1 MITAILSLMFLAL
14 LAASMAHLAWS
25 FGLTWPL
32 RDEKLLAQTVVGT
45 AGIERMPPRP
55 MTFAVTMFLIAAMV
69 VGTALGDQDSGGVWL
84 TLAGFAFAVVF
95 LCRGIVGYTDWWAAR
110 TPEPSFRFNDRRVYS
125 PLCLLLGA
133 GFSALAIMR
142 LL

>member
-1 MITAILSLMFLAL
+1 MITAIVSLMFLAL
-14 LAASMAHLAWS
+14 LTVSMAHLAWS

-45 AGIERMPPRP
+45 AGIERMPPRL
-55 MTFAVTMFLIAAMV
+55 MTFAVTVFLVVAMV
-69 VGTALGDQDSGGVWL
+69 VGTALGDHDSGGIGL
-84 TLAGFAFAVVF
+84 TLAGLAFALVF
-95 LCRGIVGYTDWWAAR
+95 LGRGIVGYTEWWAAR

-133 GFSALAIMR
+133 GFAALSIMR

>member
-1 MITAILSLMFLAL
+1 MITAIVSLMFLAL
-14 LAASMAHLAWS
+14 LTVSMAHLAWS

-45 AGIERMPPRP
+45 AGIERMPPRL
-55 MTFAVTMFLIAAMV
+55 MTFAVTVFLVVAMV
-69 VGTALGDQDSGGVWL
+69 VGTALGDHDSGGIGL
-84 TLAGFAFAVVF
+84 TLAGLAFALVF
-95 LCRGIVGYTDWWAAR
+95 LGRGIVGYTGWWAAR

-133 GFSALAIMR
+133 GFAALSIMR